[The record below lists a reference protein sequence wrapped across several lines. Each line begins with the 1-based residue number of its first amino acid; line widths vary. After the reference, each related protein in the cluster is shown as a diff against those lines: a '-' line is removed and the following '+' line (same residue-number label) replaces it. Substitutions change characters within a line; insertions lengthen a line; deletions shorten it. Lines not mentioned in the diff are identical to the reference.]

1 VPDRHHLTFAQKVL
15 AVSIV
20 LGCTA
25 AVAWNAKPL
34 TTLQPYSCQPPLV
47 IDGDTLTTTCGWMLK
62 DVAIRVANIDA
73 PEMAA
78 CPAQAQAAADH
89 LHALTAGG
97 FTATPLY
104 TDRYGRTVATLTD
117 PAGTDIATA
126 MVTSGHAAPWPHDT
140 RGRAL
145 TPRPG
150 GCR

>member
-1 VPDRHHLTFAQKVL
+1 MTDPHHLTFGQKTL
-15 AVSIV
+15 AMSIV
-20 LGCTA
+20 LACTA

-34 TTLQPYSCQPPLV
+34 TALQPYACRAGVV
-47 IDGDTLTTTCGWMLK
+47 IDGDTLHANCGWMLK
-62 DVAIRVANIDA
+62 DVTIRVANIDA

-104 TDRYGRTVATLTD
+104 TDRYSRTVATLTD
-117 PAGTDIATA
+117 PAGIDIASA
-126 MVTSGHAAPWPHDT
+126 MVTSNHAAPWPHDT

-145 TPRPG
+145 APRPE
-150 GCR
+150 GCE